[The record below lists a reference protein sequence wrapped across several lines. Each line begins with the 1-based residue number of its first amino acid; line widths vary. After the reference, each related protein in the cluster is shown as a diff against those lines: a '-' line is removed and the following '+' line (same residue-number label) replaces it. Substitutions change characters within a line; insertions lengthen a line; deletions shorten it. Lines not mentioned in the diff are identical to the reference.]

1 MTPPFRKIVLDET
14 DSTNSEARR
23 RAEAGAPDGLAVVAR
38 RQTTGRGRRG
48 RRWESPE
55 GNLYVSLLLR
65 PDRPLAEA
73 ALLSFVAAVALG
85 EAVAAML
92 PPEAPIAFK
101 WPNDLLVGGAK
112 CAGMLLESSAAG
124 AGRLDWLIVGVGVN
138 LASHPEGLPYPATD
152 LAAAGAP
159 APTPDAALETFLER
173 FAHWRDIWSRRG
185 FAPVRRAC
193 RHALRAVFAD
203 APPPIVRPDEVFGFA
218 PSCGPLMTVA
228 AALASLQGGGDAPRH
243 VLAAGC
249 DLVGDGFAFI
259 FERGAS

>member
-1 MTPPFRKIVLDET
+1 MTPPFRKVVLDET

-38 RQTTGRGRRG
+38 RQTAGRGRRG

-159 APTPDAALETFLER
+159 APTPGAALEAFLGR

-185 FAPVRRAC
+185 FAPVRRAWL
-193 RHALRAVFAD
+193 ARAAGLGGPVEVRAGNATLCGTFAGLDPEGAMLLESARGRRRVTAGDVFF
-203 APPPIVRPDEVFGFA
+203 P
-218 PSCGPLMTVA
+218 A
-228 AALASLQGGGDAPRH
+228 AA
-243 VLAAGC
+243 
-249 DLVGDGFAFI
+249 
-259 FERGAS
+259 

>member
-1 MTPPFRKIVLDET
+1 MTPPFRKVVLDET

-92 PPEAPIAFK
+92 PSEAPIAFK

-185 FAPVRRAC
+185 FAPVRRAWLA
-193 RHALRAVFAD
+193 RAAGLGGPVEVRAGNATLRGTFAGLDPEGAMLLESAHGRRRVTAGDVFF
-203 APPPIVRPDEVFGFA
+203 P
-218 PSCGPLMTVA
+218 A
-228 AALASLQGGGDAPRH
+228 AA
-243 VLAAGC
+243 
-249 DLVGDGFAFI
+249 
-259 FERGAS
+259 